1 MGVLIVAIGSNWIS
15 GANTIVNGTIWV
27 ALVGFVL
34 GLIALL
40 IWYKKY
46 NKVVVVRKVVN
57 GNIKVFMD
65 KCRYLKDKEGV
76 EWFKFLRLRRIAK
89 IPPKESIDITSKGK
103 DFLEA
108 YFTETGEIQWGKG
121 RREGDSIII
130 EPFTTEDRQTL
141 QYQFYKA
148 HLEGGLDWKTL
159 INFIAS
165 LIAIV
170 IISVS
175 LMIFYKDMGE
185 PLLKMGEQLAG
196 FQKQQVDMMEQ
207 MNVMLERLCS
217 SGYGNC
223 TQVITGGNNMPV
235 KIPS

>member
-1 MGVLIVAIGSNWIS
+1 MFVNWTLIIILLCVC
-15 GANTIVNGTIWV
+15 
-27 ALVGFVL
+27 VGIIFTVM
-34 GLIALL
+34 
-40 IWYKKY
+40 WYKSKY
-46 NKVVVVRKVVN
+46 NKIVVVRKIVN
-57 GNIKVFMD
+57 GNIKVYLD
-65 KCRYLKDKEGV
+65 KCRYIKDKEGV
-76 EWFKFLRLRRIAK
+76 EWYKFWKLGVKTK

-108 YFTETGEIQWGKG
+108 FFNETGEVHWGIAKRSG
-121 RREGDSIII
+121 NNINI

-148 HLEGGLDWKTL
+148 HLESGVNWKDL
-159 INFIAS
+159 IIPIVGILA
-165 LIAIV
+165 LV

-185 PLLKMGEQLAG
+185 PLLAMGDKIAG
-196 FQKQQVDMMEQ
+196 MQQQQVEMQKQ

-223 TQVITGGNNMPV
+223 TQVMGVSVNNQPV